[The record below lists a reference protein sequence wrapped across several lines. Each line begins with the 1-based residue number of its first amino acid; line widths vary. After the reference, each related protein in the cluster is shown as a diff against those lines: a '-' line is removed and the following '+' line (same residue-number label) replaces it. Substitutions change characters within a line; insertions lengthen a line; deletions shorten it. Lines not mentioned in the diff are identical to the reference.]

1 MDEFEK
7 RQGNINDFSSIRFMR
22 MFLTNFR
29 KPIVLRFGTLDLV
42 HGKWRT
48 YDQPLGA
55 ASGGTLEASAVSLEE
70 NAEKTPVNYVLPP
83 GISREQD
90 PSQPQLVEANEQ
102 ALSMVV
108 KDLTHGEAKAVYKN
122 STLDLRQYKRIQM
135 FAHANALEQ
144 NATNLKNDQLAVF
157 IRLGSDYKN
166 NYYEYEIPLKLTEPR
181 NNYNRNSSADRKLV
195 WPEENMLNV
204 NLSVFTSLKKERN
217 KAKAAGMASY
227 MAPYMMMDAEHPGN
241 RITIVGN
248 PSLGEVK
255 TLMIGVRNNSDE
267 VKSGEVWVNELRLLE
282 HNNKGG
288 WAANANLNVQLSD
301 LGSVNATG
309 RYMSE
314 GFGGL
319 EDGVASRSTDNYGT
333 YSVTTSLEMG
343 KFFPDKAKVSIPLY
357 YSVTKEKTSP
367 KYNPLDTDM
376 ELKDALDAAGS
387 KAERDSIENIA
398 VTKVTQTNFSVSMPG

>member
-1 MDEFEK
+1 MEDINQDYTLNEYEKYFQYHVSIRPEDLVVGSNFIVDKREYTQTWRDNTKSTVTWYQFRIPVDEFEK

-42 HGKWRT
+42 HSKWRT

-135 FAHANALEQ
+135 FTHANALEQ

-227 MAPYMMMDAEHPGN
+227 MAPYMMMDAEHP
-241 RITIVGN
+241 
-248 PSLGEVK
+248 
-255 TLMIGVRNNSDE
+255 
-267 VKSGEVWVNELRLLE
+267 
-282 HNNKGG
+282 
-288 WAANANLNVQLSD
+288 
-301 LGSVNATG
+301 ATG
-309 RYMSE
+309 
-314 GFGGL
+314 
-319 EDGVASRSTDNYGT
+319 
-333 YSVTTSLEMG
+333 
-343 KFFPDKAKVSIPLY
+343 
-357 YSVTKEKTSP
+357 SP
-367 KYNPLDTDM
+367 SW
-376 ELKDALDAAGS
+376 AIRAW
-387 KAERDSIENIA
+387 ER
-398 VTKVTQTNFSVSMPG
+398 

>member
-1 MDEFEK
+1 M
-7 RQGNINDFSSIRFMR
+7 
-22 MFLTNFR
+22 
-29 KPIVLRFGTLDLV
+29 
-42 HGKWRT
+42 
-48 YDQPLGA
+48 
-55 ASGGTLEASAVSLEE
+55 
-70 NAEKTPVNYVLPP
+70 
-83 GISREQD
+83 
-90 PSQPQLVEANEQ
+90 
-102 ALSMVV
+102 V

-122 STLDLRQYKRIQM
+122 STFDLRQYKRIQM
-135 FAHANALEQ
+135 FTHANALEQ

-227 MAPYMMMDAEHPGN
+227 MAPYVMMDAEHPGN

-319 EDGVASRSTDNYGT
+319 EDGVTSRSTILAIGGVKQYKNIC
-333 YSVTTSLEMG
+333 
-343 KFFPDKAKVSIPLY
+343 FPAFDEFV
-357 YSVTKEKTSP
+357 
-367 KYNPLDTDM
+367 
-376 ELKDALDAAGS
+376 
-387 KAERDSIENIA
+387 
-398 VTKVTQTNFSVSMPG
+398 